1 MSAQGESQAAG
12 AAGRAAGCESAGR
25 DARAAG
31 REAAREVRTAGRQA
45 AREVHPIEPVYDEHS
60 RVLLLGSFPSPKSR
74 EVGFYYGHPRNR
86 MWRVLAEVCGCGASL
101 PETTSERREF
111 LLAHGIAMHDVASSC
126 EIVGASDAS
135 IRDVEPA
142 DLSPIFATARIE
154 AVFATGS
161 RAAEL
166 YEKLQL
172 PLTGVP
178 AMRLPSTSP
187 ANAAMSLDALVEVY
201 RTALGLY
208 LAPLVA

>member
-1 MSAQGESQAAG
+1 M
-12 AAGRAAGCESAGR
+12 AGCE
-25 DARAAG
+25 AG
-31 REAAREVRTAGRQA
+31 REA

-86 MWRVLAEVCGCGASL
+86 MWRVLAEVCGCGASV

-142 DLSPIFATARIE
+142 DLSPIFDTARIE